1 MKLRPERFVDGKTV
15 VTSTHDYS
23 NFLIE
28 YGDTISLNGVKYK
41 LTSKPAIRDM
51 RIVTAIKIPR

>member
-1 MKLRPERFVDGKTV
+1 MKLRPEHFVEAKTV

-28 YGDTISLNGVKYK
+28 YGDTISLDGVKYK

-51 RIVTAIKIPR
+51 RIVTATEIPR